1 MGSAEKRGAR
11 RRGMA
16 GRYAGKREG
25 YPIDFISL
33 LPGIAEMSTIS
44 MSYYL

>member
-1 MGSAEKRGAR
+1 MGSAEKRGAHR
-11 RRGMA
+11 LGWPD
-16 GRYAGKREG
+16 RYAGKREG